1 MAREFS
7 RLDRIGDQI
16 QKELSH
22 LIMREVKDPR
32 VGMVTINSVR
42 VSKDL
47 GYADIYVSVLST
59 EELNEESAEVQDTLK
74 ALRSAS
80 GFLRG
85 QLGRAMKLRVIPQ
98 LRFHFDA
105 LQGQSRRIDRLID
118 QAVGKNPAVRQD
130 DDDNDE
136 QES

>member
-1 MAREFS
+1 MPREFS

-16 QKELSH
+16 QKELSL

-32 VGMVTINSVR
+32 VGMVTINAVR

-47 GYADIYVSVLST
+47 GYADIYVSLLST
-59 EELNEESAEVQDTLK
+59 EELSEESAEVQGSLK
-74 ALRSAS
+74 VLRNAS

-105 LQGQSRRIDRLID
+105 LQGQSRHIDSLID
-118 QAVGKNPAVRQD
+118 QAVGKRPAVGRED
-130 DDDNDE
+130 DSG
-136 QES
+136 ES

>member
-1 MAREFS
+1 MPREFS

-118 QAVGKNPAVRQD
+118 QAVGKSPAVRQD
-130 DDDNDE
+130 DGDNDD

>member
-1 MAREFS
+1 MPREFS

-59 EELNEESAEVQDTLK
+59 EELNEESAEIQDTLK
-74 ALRSAS
+74 ALRSAA

-105 LQGQSRRIDRLID
+105 LQGQSRRIDSLID
-118 QAVGKNPAVRQD
+118 KAVGKQPAVRQD
-130 DDDNDE
+130 DNNDD